1 MNKNSMAGMVVSLGI
16 ITVAAG
22 ALLGAADAL
31 THDAVEAAQ
40 DASRVSALAEVLP
53 KFDNNPVEQKAVVR
67 VGEDSLA
74 VYTAVMSG
82 EIVGHAVEITAHNG
96 FSGDISLMFGFD
108 SLGAVSGYK
117 VLAHGETPGLGA
129 RMGEWFRDSVGN
141 RSVIG
146 CDPLSRNV
154 TVAKDGGEIDGIT
167 AATITS
173 RAFLGALNDAR
184 RAVDE
189 YEKDSQR

>member
-1 MNKNSMAGMVVSLGI
+1 MNKNSMIGMVVSLGV
-16 ITVAAG
+16 ITVVAG
-22 ALLGAADAL
+22 ALLGGADAL
-31 THDAVEAAQ
+31 THDAVEKAQ
-40 DASRVSALAEVLP
+40 EASRVSALTEVLP
-53 KFDNNPVEQKAVVR
+53 EFDNNPVVEMALVR
-67 VGEDSLA
+67 VGEDSVA
-74 VYTAVMSG
+74 VYPAKMCG
-82 EIVGHAVEITAHNG
+82 RNVGNAVEITAHDG

-108 SLGAVSGYK
+108 SLGVVSGYT

-141 RSVIG
+141 RSVVG
-146 CDPLSRNV
+146 CNPQVQNI

-173 RAFLGALNDAR
+173 RAFLGALNNAR

-189 YEKDSQR
+189 FEKDSQR

>member
-1 MNKNSMAGMVVSLGI
+1 MKKDSMAGMIVSLGI

-22 ALLGAADAL
+22 ALLGGADAL

-40 DASRVSALAEVLP
+40 DASRVNALTEVLP
-53 KFDNNPVEQKAVVR
+53 EFDNNPVAEMALVR
-67 VGEDSLA
+67 VGEDSVA
-74 VYTAVMSG
+74 VYPAKMSG
-82 EIVGHAVEITAHNG
+82 RNVGNAVEITAHNG

-108 SLGAVSGYK
+108 SLGVVSGYT

-129 RMGEWFRDSVGN
+129 RMGEWFRDSVGS

-146 CDPLSRNV
+146 CDPLTQNI

-189 YEKDSQR
+189 FEKDSQR